1 MNTVAI
7 AQKLVV
13 ELDDITAD
21 VVFKDIRHVYLR
33 IHPPTGQVRIAAPLR
48 TSPEFIRRFV
58 GTKLRWIRKQQAKLL
73 ASPREAPRPLLP
85 VEREALR
92 DAVRGLIAQW
102 QPVIGVRVQKFYLQR
117 MKTRWGSCNTR
128 RHTIRLSTELFRK
141 PHECLEYIVVHELTH
156 LLEASHNARFYA
168 LMDRFLP
175 GWRMIRQRLNGAL
188 GPDNL

>member
-1 MNTVAI
+1 MQI
-7 AQKLVV
+7 K
-13 ELDDITAD
+13 LDDISAD
-21 VVFKDIRHVYLR
+21 VEFKDIRHVYLR
-33 IHPPTGQVRIAAPLR
+33 VCPPAGQVRIAAPLR

-58 GTKLRWIRKQQAKLL
+58 GAKLRWIRKQQAKLL

-102 QPVIGVRVQKFYLQR
+102 QPVIGVRVQTFYLR
-117 MKTRWGSCNTR
+117 SMKSRWGSCNTR
-128 RHTIRLSTELFRK
+128 AHTIRLSTELFRK
-141 PHECLEYIVVHELTH
+141 PPECLEYVVVHEITH

-168 LMDRFLP
+168 LMDRFRP
-175 GWRMIRQRLNGAL
+175 GWRMIRQRLNVAP